1 MHRGCRPFFIHVF
14 AITLAL
20 LVHNLDASSSHS
32 VSLVSILGRSINI
45 CLLVLVLGVALQI
58 LHLGFRSSTALI
70 NFPQP
75 SHWSPL
81 ASSNP
86 QPGSGQVPSTYLEKM
101 IVRYHI
107 NRLVIKRI
115 KCPCPLNYSL
125 NFSYLSAKK
134 RSQLWQCNCSM
145 SSSIKLPFSCSC
157 QKIS

>member
-20 LVHNLDASSSHS
+20 LVHNFDASSSHS

-45 CLLVLVLGVALQI
+45 CLLVFVLGVALQI

-86 QPGSGQVPSTYLEKM
+86 QPGSGQVPSTYLKNDYQ
-101 IVRYHI
+101 ISQK
-107 NRLVIKRI
+107 L
-115 KCPCPLNYSL
+115 
-125 NFSYLSAKK
+125 LSKK
-134 RSQLWQCNCSM
+134 
-145 SSSIKLPFSCSC
+145 
-157 QKIS
+157 